1 VRRAAW
7 IWATLEALAAAV
19 CSGPT
24 AAFLAPFAVELGAG
38 GGQLGLLL
46 GLTTLLT
53 NVLQLQGAQWT
64 RRGRTDRRLY
74 LSAFL
79 ARASWLAAG
88 AVPAALVGAG
98 RADVAFL
105 AFLAAV
111 AVSSV
116 ATTASG
122 PVMAARAATASG
134 AWRRGGA
141 PPNRVT
147 ATWLGALLGAGG
159 MIALLIWRPGVSGY
173 AAGYAAA
180 GAIGLLG
187 LLPYTLLVRQAPQI
201 GRASGRE
208 RVSDIV

>member
-1 VRRAAW
+1 MRRAAW

-88 AVPAALVGAG
+88 AVPAA
-98 RADVAFL
+98 
-105 AFLAAV
+105 
-111 AVSSV
+111 
-116 ATTASG
+116 
-122 PVMAARAATASG
+122 
-134 AWRRGGA
+134 
-141 PPNRVT
+141 
-147 ATWLGALLGAGG
+147 
-159 MIALLIWRPGVSGY
+159 
-173 AAGYAAA
+173 
-180 GAIGLLG
+180 
-187 LLPYTLLVRQAPQI
+187 Q
-201 GRASGRE
+201 
-208 RVSDIV
+208 